1 VKQTSLLGNWHNDT
15 HNYVLE
21 NVMLSQLHNS
31 CYAEWRYTA
40 RRYGECRGATL
51 IDAKLTYFGMSGVN
65 GKIATVVKFDVGTDW
80 SNGGVGDDGL
90 CAIRE
95 SMSPRFQDCCSFWPS
110 WKKCFDFLIN

>member
-1 VKQTSLLGNWHNDT
+1 
-15 HNYVLE
+15 
-21 NVMLSQLHNS
+21 
-31 CYAEWRYTA
+31 
-40 RRYGECRGATL
+40 
-51 IDAKLTYFGMSGVN
+51 MSGVK

-110 WKKCFDFLIN
+110 WKNVSN